1 MSLRNILATA
11 RAPLGLGLAAAGLVF
26 CSAAAAVKP
35 VGLERPYVESATSPS
50 DLAQAPALLATD
62 AGKPGAQQ
70 FPIAGDWF
78 YIVGLSEAP
87 VGSYRGE
94 NSRFAAIP
102 RDANRGN
109 RMDTR
114 SPQARAYGDYL
125 QSQQQSFLS
134 RLSAQTRRSHALL
147 ADYQFAFN
155 GVVIKLSKTEADLV
169 RQMSEVTLIEPV
181 ATHDLNTDVGPGFIG
196 ADTIWN
202 GTSTGGAP
210 GTRGEGV
217 VIGIIDSGVNW
228 GSPSF
233 ADVGG
238 DGYNHSN
245 PFGTGNYLGVCA
257 GQSGGG
263 DPVNGP
269 ACNDKVI
276 GAYAK
281 SFDFVQQVNFECANP
296 NDPGNTLGLTPAIC
310 TSIGVPLTDFP
321 NARDENGHGS
331 HTAST
336 SGGNE
341 VDITY
346 RGNNLTVSGVAPH
359 ANLIIYDTCHTNTN
373 GQGSCFNFATVGA
386 IEQVVEDG
394 VVDVINYSIG
404 GGAQPWTEAGS
415 LAFLAAVD
423 AGVFVSASAGNSG
436 PNPSTN
442 GHNQPWVMTVA
453 NGTHNRAAINYQ
465 FTVTGPVTPVPAGLV
480 GQTMFLGAVGTAH
493 TVAYVGTPLIVSPG
507 VDTTNDGCAAYPP
520 GTFTGGIALIRR
532 GTCAFAIKVQN
543 ASDAGAVGVFITN
556 NQAGNISPAGTSA
569 VTFPVFGITQAQG
582 NALRDYVVANGSATV
597 DVPLAAPILATQGD
611 VVNNSS
617 SRGPSA
623 FEIIKPD
630 IMGPGTNI
638 LAAYVGSANAYEQLT
653 GTSMSSPHV
662 AGSAALVRALHP
674 SWTVAEVKSALML
687 TSKNTG
693 LTKQDGVTPAD
704 AFDVGAG
711 RVDLSV
717 AATSGLVLDETPL
730 RMSQANP
737 AAGGDPGT
745 LNLASLNER
754 QCVGSCTFTRKVRS
768 VASEPVTYSVSFDTS
783 SGLVATVTPST
794 FTILPGTTRTLE
806 IEINSLGATGG
817 QWAFGTLNIVPL
829 PVAAGSYSETTTPG
843 TPVAIPDGA
852 YNGGF
857 GGATQACVSVD
868 TTGDLAPGVVV
879 ADASVRLAASHT
891 WVGDLTLKL
900 RSPAGTILGLM
911 SLPGA
916 NEPADDGSTFSNTS
930 ANLAATSPIT
940 FVDGAAT
947 SAEAMGAGLGSS
959 AVVCVAAGSPCEYAP
974 APGSIAQPPSSFA
987 GFVGESAE
995 GVWTLCAGDSENFDT
1010 GSLTAVTLNLE
1021 LGAAASQPAL
1031 HMPAAIF
1038 AVDPVATITVN
1049 PTSLSGQV
1057 ETGGAA
1063 ITRTLTVG
1071 NTGTVD
1077 LDWQIQATPGAGP
1090 VWTQLEDSTGGIVS
1104 DFFVGDG
1111 TGAYS
1116 ASDFTLNVQ
1125 TTLTEIFTPGFD
1137 NTASLG
1143 TQPSITWAIY
1153 PSAGGVPAGDP
1164 ETNPTPAVWEF
1175 TANIGSAFVNI
1186 TDDDIRLD
1194 LQAAGESVVLPA
1206 GTYWL
1211 TVFPTYTNALADG
1224 NRWNWSQGVASG
1236 AGTHLI
1242 SPTLFGGVPDWTPL
1256 TDLGVAWSDTAF
1268 SLTGIQSCGAPWLS
1282 VAPTSGTVAPAANTA
1297 LTVTMDPTGLAD
1309 GSYQGNVCIAS
1320 NDPAQPVAVVPVSF
1334 AVGTEIFSDGFED

>member
-1 MSLRNILATA
+1 MSVRTILAA
-11 RAPLGLGLAAAGLVF
+11 AKAPLGAGLAVAGLVF
-26 CSAAAAVKP
+26 CAAAAAMKP
-35 VGLERPYVESATSPS
+35 PAVERPYVDYASPVSDRSPATRV
-50 DLAQAPALLATD
+50 D
-62 AGKPGAQQ
+62 ARDSSKPGPAAIPVQ
-70 FPIAGDWF
+70 GDWF
-78 YIVGLSEAP
+78 YIVGLRETP
-87 VGSYRGE
+87 VASYRGD
-94 NSRFAAIP
+94 NARFAAIP
-102 RDANRGN
+102 RDASRGN

-114 SPQARAYGDYL
+114 SPEARAYGDYL
-125 QSQQQSFLS
+125 QSQQQAFLS
-134 RLSAQTRRSHALL
+134 RLSAETRRSHALL

-155 GVVIKLSKTEADLV
+155 GVVIKLSPSELALV
-169 RQMSEVTLIEPV
+169 RQMPDVALVEPV
-181 ATHDLNTDVGPGFIG
+181 ATHELNTDVGPGFIG

-210 GTRGEGV
+210 GTRGEGI
-217 VIGIIDSGVNW
+217 VIGVIDSGLNW

-245 PFGTGNYLGVCA
+245 PFGTGNYLGVCE
-257 GQSGGG
+257 GQAGGG

-296 NDPGNTLGLTPAIC
+296 GDPGNTLGLTPAIC
-310 TSIGVPLTDFP
+310 TSLGVPLTDFP
-321 NARDENGHGS
+321 NARDENGHGT

-359 ANLIIYDTCHTNTN
+359 ANLIIYDTCHTNIN
-373 GQGSCFNFATVGA
+373 GQGSCFNFATLA
-386 IEQVVEDG
+386 ALEQVVEDG

-465 FTVTGPVTPVPAGLV
+465 FTVTGPVTPVPANLV
-480 GQTMFLGAVGTAH
+480 GQSMFLGAVGTAH

-532 GTCAFAIKVQN
+532 GTCAFAIKAQN
-543 ASDAGAVGVFITN
+543 ASDAGAIGVFITN
-556 NQAGNISPAGTSA
+556 NAAGNIAPGGTSA

-638 LAAYVGSANAYEQLT
+638 LAAYVGSPNAYEQLT

-737 AAGGDPGT
+737 ADGGDPGT

-754 QCVGSCTFTRKVRS
+754 ECIGSCSFTRKVRS
-768 VASEPVTYSVSFDTS
+768 VASEAVTYLVSFDSS

-806 IEINSLGATGG
+806 IEVDSLGATGG
-817 QWAFGTLNIVPL
+817 QWAFGTLNFVPL
-829 PVAAGSYSETTTPG
+829 PVGMGNYSETTTPA

-857 GGATQACVSVD
+857 GGPNQGCVTVD
-868 TTGDLAPGVVV
+868 TTGDVPPGALV
-879 ADASVRLAASHT
+879 AGIDVELAASHT

-900 RSPAGTILGLM
+900 QSPDGSVLGLM
-911 SLPGA
+911 SLPGV
-916 NEPADDGSTFSNTS
+916 NEAADDGTGSSGTD
-930 ANLAATSPIT
+930 ANLSPAAPIT
-940 FVDGAAT
+940 FTDASAT
-947 SAEAMGAGLGSS
+947 SAEAMGDGLEDDD
-959 AVVCVAAGSPCEYAP
+959 VVCATAGSPCSYAP
-974 APGSIAQPPSSFA
+974 APGSIAQPPSTFSNL
-987 GFVGESAE
+987 VGEAAE
-995 GVWTLCAGDSENFDT
+995 GVWTLCAGDNVGFDAGT
-1010 GSLTAVTLNLE
+1010 LNAVTLNLE
-1021 LGAAASQPAL
+1021 LGAAPSQPAL
-1031 HMPAAIF
+1031 HMPVAIF

-1049 PTSLSGQV
+1049 PSSLNGQV

-1090 VWTQLEDSTGGIVS
+1090 IWTQLEDSTGGIVS

-1143 TQPSITWAIY
+1143 SQPSITWAIY
-1153 PSAGGVPAGDP
+1153 PSVGGIPAGDP
-1164 ETNPTPAVWEF
+1164 EVNPTPALWEF
-1175 TANIGSAFVNI
+1175 TANIGSAFVDI
-1186 TDDDIRLD
+1186 TGDDIRLD

-1211 TVFPTYTNALADG
+1211 TVFPTYSNALADG

-1242 SPTLFGGVPDWTPL
+1242 SQTLFGGPPTWTPL
-1256 TDLGVAWSDTAF
+1256 TDLGIAWSDTAF
-1268 SLTGIQSCGAPWLS
+1268 TLTGIQSCGAPWLS
-1282 VAPTSGTVAPAANTA
+1282 VAPGSGTVAPAASA
-1297 LTVTMDPTGLAD
+1297 DLTVTMDPTGLAD

-1320 NDPAQPVAVVPVSF
+1320 NDPAQPLAVVPVSF